1 MLIAGLI
8 ISILFIAIVV
18 RLLLKEFLPQ
28 AVLLI
33 AGMFMLL
40 VAGLMHNKFPVD
52 AESSGFVL
60 LDIFEFVKESFSNTN
75 ANVGLMIMTIGGF
88 VAYMDKIGA
97 SEALVKVALKPLS
110 FFKKHPNLASV
121 AVIPIGQM
129 IFICVPSAAGFG
141 LLLMASVFPILVN
154 LGVSRLAAVSII
166 TGCTSFCI
174 GPASVITASA
184 VQIAQIDTVPY
195 FINDQI
201 PIAIILNGVLMVSY
215 FFVNKYFDAKDK
227 LKPID
232 VEVNLKAKPS
242 NVVAPS
248 VYALLPVLPLILLL
262 SFSGVFTIFPVNIK
276 IETTTAM
283 LFSLF
288 VGMLFEL
295 IRTRN
300 AKAVFSSFKVFI
312 DGMSDMFKS
321 VVTIV
326 IVAEIFANGLIALG
340 FMDGLISVSQGVGL
354 GAKGIGIVMTLM
366 IFLAAVLMGSG
377 NAAFFAFG
385 PLIPNVAKQF
395 GVSSTS
401 ILLPMNLSASMG
413 RAISPIAG
421 VLIATAE
428 VAGVPVLDV
437 VKRNLIPIAAVL
449 ITLLIYHFGLCF

>member
-1 MLIAGLI
+1 MLYIGLI
-8 ISILFIAIVV
+8 CSIIVIAIVAK
-18 RLLLKEFLPQ
+18 LLLKDFYPQ

-33 AGMFMLL
+33 SGLLML
-40 VAGLMHNKFPVD
+40 GLAHFIGNKAPVYD
-52 AESSGFVL
+52 TNSGIPIF
-60 LDIFEFVKESFSNTN
+60 DIFEFIKDSFSKTN

-97 SEALVKVALKPLS
+97 SEALVKVALKPLA
-110 FFKKHPNLASV
+110 FLKKFPNITAV
-121 AVIPIGQM
+121 ALIPIGQL

-184 VQIAQIDTVPY
+184 VEIAGIETVPY
-195 FINDQI
+195 FINQQI
-201 PIAIILNGVLMVSY
+201 PIAIILNLVLMISY
-215 FFVNKYFDAKDK
+215 FLVNKYYDK
-227 LKPID
+227 QDKINFA
-232 VEVNLKAKPS
+232 EVKQESKAKEI
-242 NVVAPS
+242 APAI
-248 VYALLPVLPLILLL
+248 YALLPVLPLILLL
-262 SFSGVFTIFPVNIK
+262 SFSGVFTVFPIQLK

-283 LFSLF
+283 IISLF
-288 VGMLFEL
+288 VGLIFEF
-295 IRTRN
+295 IRTKN
-300 AKAVFSSFKVFI
+300 IKAVFASIKIFL
-312 DGMSDMFKS
+312 DGMGDIFKS
-321 VVTIV
+321 VVTLI

-340 FMDGLISVSQGVGL
+340 FMDGLISISTQLGF
-354 GAKGIGIVMTLM
+354 GAKGIGIIMTLM
-366 IFLAAVLMGSG
+366 IFLAAILMGSG

-428 VAGVPVLDV
+428 VAGVPVMAI
-437 VKRNLIPIAAVL
+437 VKRNLIPVFAVL
-449 ITLLIYHFGLCF
+449 LTLLIYHFGLCF

>member
-1 MLIAGLI
+1 MLYIGLI
-8 ISILFIAIVV
+8 CSIIVIAIVAK
-18 RLLLKEFLPQ
+18 LLLKDFYPQ

-33 AGMFMLL
+33 AGLMML
-40 VAGLMHNKFPVD
+40 GLAHFIGNKAPVYD
-52 AESSGFVL
+52 TNSGIPIF
-60 LDIFEFVKESFSNTN
+60 DIFEFIKDSFSKTN

-97 SEALVKVALKPLS
+97 SEALVKVALKPLA
-110 FFKKHPNLASV
+110 FLKKFPNITAV
-121 AVIPIGQM
+121 ALIPIGQL

-184 VQIAQIDTVPY
+184 VEIAGIETVPY
-195 FINDQI
+195 FINQQI
-201 PIAIILNGVLMVSY
+201 PIAIILNLVLMISY
-215 FFVNKYFDAKDK
+215 FLVNKYYDK
-227 LKPID
+227 QDKINFA
-232 VEVNLKAKPS
+232 EVKQESKTKEI
-242 NVVAPS
+242 APAI
-248 VYALLPVLPLILLL
+248 YALLPVLPLILLL
-262 SFSGVFTIFPVNIK
+262 SFSGVFTVFPIQLK

-283 LFSLF
+283 IISLF
-288 VGMLFEL
+288 VGLIFEF
-295 IRTRN
+295 IRTKN
-300 AKAVFSSFKVFI
+300 IKAVFASIKIFL
-312 DGMSDMFKS
+312 DGMGDIFKS
-321 VVTIV
+321 VVTLI

-340 FMDGLISVSQGVGL
+340 FMDGLISISTQLGF
-354 GAKGIGIVMTLM
+354 GAKGIGIIMTLM
-366 IFLAAVLMGSG
+366 IFLAAILMGSG

-428 VAGVPVLDV
+428 VAGVPVMSI
-437 VKRNLIPIAAVL
+437 VKRNLIPVFSVL
-449 ITLLIYHFGLCF
+449 LTLLIYHFGLCF

>member
-1 MLIAGLI
+1 MLYIGLI
-8 ISILFIAIVV
+8 CSIIVIAIVAK
-18 RLLLKEFLPQ
+18 LLLKDFYPQ

-33 AGMFMLL
+33 S
-40 VAGLMHNKFPVD
+40 GLMMLGLAHFIGNKAAVYD
-52 AESSGFVL
+52 TNSGIPIF
-60 LDIFEFVKESFSNTN
+60 DIFEFIKDSFSKTN

-97 SEALVKVALKPLS
+97 SEALVKVALKPLA
-110 FFKKHPNLASV
+110 FLKKFPNITAV
-121 AVIPIGQM
+121 ALIPIGQL

-184 VQIAQIDTVPY
+184 VEIAGIETVPY
-195 FINDQI
+195 FINQQI
-201 PIAIILNGVLMVSY
+201 PIAIILNLVLMISY
-215 FFVNKYFDAKDK
+215 FLVNKYYDK
-227 LKPID
+227 QDKINFA
-232 VEVNLKAKPS
+232 EVKQESKTKEI
-242 NVVAPS
+242 APAI
-248 VYALLPVLPLILLL
+248 YALLPVLPLILLL
-262 SFSGVFTIFPVNIK
+262 SFSGVFTVFPIQLK

-283 LFSLF
+283 IISLF
-288 VGMLFEL
+288 VGLIFEF
-295 IRTRN
+295 IRTKN
-300 AKAVFSSFKVFI
+300 IKAVFASIKIFL
-312 DGMSDMFKS
+312 DGMGDIFKS
-321 VVTIV
+321 VVTLI

-340 FMDGLISVSQGVGL
+340 FMDGLISISTQLGF
-354 GAKGIGIVMTLM
+354 GAKGIGIIMTLM
-366 IFLAAVLMGSG
+366 IFLAAILMGSG

-428 VAGVPVLDV
+428 VAGVPVMAI
-437 VKRNLIPIAAVL
+437 VKRNLIPVFAVL
-449 ITLLIYHFGLCF
+449 LTLLIYHFGLCF

>member
-1 MLIAGLI
+1 
-8 ISILFIAIVV
+8 
-18 RLLLKEFLPQ
+18 
-28 AVLLI
+28 VLLI
-33 AGMFMLL
+33 AGSLMLL
-40 VAGLMHNKFPVD
+40 VAALMHHRFPVE
-52 AESSGFVL
+52 APSSGFMV
-60 LDIFEFVKESFSNTN
+60 LDIFEFIKESFSKTN

-97 SEALVKVALKPLS
+97 SEALVTVALRPLS
-110 FFKKHPNLASV
+110 YFKKHPNLAAV

-184 VQIAQIDTVPY
+184 VQIAQIETVPY
-195 FINDQI
+195 FIHSQI
-201 PIAIILNGVLMVSY
+201 PIAIVLNVVLMVSY
-215 FFVNKYFDAKDK
+215 FFVNKYFDKQDA
-227 LKPID
+227 PISKD
-232 VEVNLKAKPS
+232 VEAKVNRTS
-242 NVVAPS
+242 NPTAPA
-248 VYALLPVLPLILLL
+248 VYAVLPVLPLLLLL
-262 SFSGVFTIFPVNIK
+262 SFSGVFAIFPVNIK

-283 LFSLF
+283 LLSLF
-288 VGMLFEL
+288 VGMLFEF

-300 AKAVFSSFKVFI
+300 AKGVFSSFKVFI

-340 FMDGLISVSQGVGL
+340 FMDGLIAVSQGIGL
-354 GAKGIGIVMTLM
+354 DAKGIGIVMTIM
-366 IFLAAVLMGSG
+366 IFFAAILMGSG

-385 PLIPNVAKQF
+385 PLIPGVAKQF

-437 VKRNLIPIAAVL
+437 VKRNLIPIITVL
-449 ITLLIYHFGLCF
+449 LTLLIYHFGLCF

>member
-1 MLIAGLI
+1 MLYIGLI
-8 ISILFIAIVV
+8 CSIIVIAIVAK
-18 RLLLKEFLPQ
+18 LLLKDFYPQ

-33 AGMFMLL
+33 AGLMML
-40 VAGLMHNKFPVD
+40 GLAHFIGNKAPVYD
-52 AESSGFVL
+52 TNSGIPIF
-60 LDIFEFVKESFSNTN
+60 DIFEFIKDSFSKTN

-97 SEALVKVALKPLS
+97 SEALVKVALKPLA
-110 FFKKHPNLASV
+110 FLKKFPNITAV
-121 AVIPIGQM
+121 ALIPIGQL

-184 VQIAQIDTVPY
+184 VEIAGIETVPY
-195 FINDQI
+195 FINQQI
-201 PIAIILNGVLMVSY
+201 PIAIILNVVLMISY
-215 FFVNKYFDAKDK
+215 FLVNKYYDK
-227 LKPID
+227 QDKINFA
-232 VEVNLKAKPS
+232 EVKQESKTKEI
-242 NVVAPS
+242 APAI
-248 VYALLPVLPLILLL
+248 YALLPVLPLILLL
-262 SFSGVFTIFPVNIK
+262 SFSGVFTVFPIQLK

-283 LFSLF
+283 IISLF
-288 VGMLFEL
+288 VGLIFEF
-295 IRTRN
+295 IRTKN
-300 AKAVFSSFKVFI
+300 IKAVFASIKIFL
-312 DGMSDMFKS
+312 DGMGDIFKS
-321 VVTIV
+321 VVTLI

-340 FMDGLISVSQGVGL
+340 FMDGLISISTQLGF
-354 GAKGIGIVMTLM
+354 GAKGIGIIMTLM
-366 IFLAAVLMGSG
+366 IFLAAILMGSG

-428 VAGVPVLDV
+428 VAGVPVMSI
-437 VKRNLIPIAAVL
+437 VKRNLIPVFSVL
-449 ITLLIYHFGLCF
+449 LTLLIYHFGLCF

>member
-1 MLIAGLI
+1 MLYIGLI
-8 ISILFIAIVV
+8 CSIIVITIV
-18 RLLLKEFLPQ
+18 AKLLLKDFYPQ

-33 AGMFMLL
+33 SGLLML
-40 VAGLMHNKFPVD
+40 GLAHFIGNKAPVYD
-52 AESSGFVL
+52 TNSGIPIF
-60 LDIFEFVKESFSNTN
+60 DIFEFIKDSFSKTN

-97 SEALVKVALKPLS
+97 SEALVKVALKPLA
-110 FFKKHPNLASV
+110 FLKKFPNITAV
-121 AVIPIGQM
+121 ALIPIGQL

-184 VQIAQIDTVPY
+184 VEIAGIETVPY
-195 FINDQI
+195 FINQQI
-201 PIAIILNGVLMVSY
+201 PIAIILNLVLMISY
-215 FFVNKYFDAKDK
+215 FLVNKYYDK
-227 LKPID
+227 QDKINFA
-232 VEVNLKAKPS
+232 EVKQESKAKEI
-242 NVVAPS
+242 APAI
-248 VYALLPVLPLILLL
+248 YALLPVLPLILLL
-262 SFSGVFTIFPVNIK
+262 SFSGVFTVFPIQLK

-283 LFSLF
+283 IISLF
-288 VGMLFEL
+288 VGLIFEF
-295 IRTRN
+295 IRTKN
-300 AKAVFSSFKVFI
+300 IKAVFASIKIFL
-312 DGMSDMFKS
+312 DGMGDIFKS
-321 VVTIV
+321 VVTLI

-340 FMDGLISVSQGVGL
+340 FMDGLISISTQLGF
-354 GAKGIGIVMTLM
+354 GAKGIGIIMTLM
-366 IFLAAVLMGSG
+366 IFLAAILMGSG

-395 GVSSTS
+395 GVSSTI

-428 VAGVPVLDV
+428 VAGVPVMAI
-437 VKRNLIPIAAVL
+437 VKRNLIPVFAVL
-449 ITLLIYHFGLCF
+449 LTLLIYHFGLCF